1 MCKNLCA
8 KFTPYHKE
16 DKHDIEDRFHVFSV
30 RRKNRSLINLSKL
43 SDKGSIIYPQTYDPI
58 NKCKSLSQLGQT
70 LSFTPPLRTGVKRG
84 EPRSGSERFL
94 DSLSRI
100 PEGNPTTNDTVSS
113 EWQRLPENVCKPGVY
128 RSGEKLFDTNPVHAP
143 QTCLEIKSKPY
154 MFSIEEQS
162 EQSEQKSEIV
172 QQPCEEASM
181 DQEDFPLSMDDNVQL
196 EPSYNWFCNQI
207 SPTLAKELDMDTHYV
222 ADKDVSDWH
231 PPTTHGLNNSSR
243 VFPEYYLTGKVLAGN
258 LLEIDFYFTIVD
270 DIRNLRKLSPYQ
282 QTFIRSL
289 PDEKKQE
296 LLEEYRACV
305 ESIIDNILSE
315 EN

>member
-30 RRKNRSLINLSKL
+30 RRKNRSLIDLSTL
-43 SDKGSIIYPQTYDPI
+43 SDKTSKIYPQTYI
-58 NKCKSLSQLGQT
+58 TQ
-70 LSFTPPLRTGVKRG
+70 PLRIKRV
-84 EPRSGSERFL
+84 EPRSGSECFL
-94 DSLSRI
+94 
-100 PEGNPTTNDTVSS
+100 DTVSL
-113 EWQRLPENVCKPGVY
+113 ERQRLSKNVCKPAQ
-128 RSGEKLFDTNPVHAP
+128 LFDTNPVLAP
-143 QTCLEIKSKPY
+143 QTCKPY
-154 MFSIEEQS
+154 MFSIEEK
-162 EQSEQKSEIV
+162 SEQKSEI
-172 QQPCEEASM
+172 
-181 DQEDFPLSMDDNVQL
+181 DQNEFPSSMDDDLDL

-207 SPTLAKELDMDTHYV
+207 SPPLAKELDIDTYYV

-305 ESIIDNILSE
+305 ECIIDNMFSG

>member
-8 KFTPYHKE
+8 KFTPYHK
-16 DKHDIEDRFHVFSV
+16 DKHDIQDRFHVFSV
-30 RRKNRSLINLSKL
+30 RKKNRSLIDLSKL
-43 SDKGSIIYPQTYDPI
+43 SDKASTIYPQTYDST
-58 NKCKSLSQLGQT
+58 NKCKSL
-70 LSFTPPLRTGVKRG
+70 
-84 EPRSGSERFL
+84 
-94 DSLSRI
+94 
-100 PEGNPTTNDTVSS
+100 
-113 EWQRLPENVCKPGVY
+113 
-128 RSGEKLFDTNPVHAP
+128 
-143 QTCLEIKSKPY
+143 
-154 MFSIEEQS
+154 
-162 EQSEQKSEIV
+162 V

-243 VFPEYYLTGKVLAGN
+243 VIPEYYLTGKVLAGN

-305 ESIIDNILSE
+305 EYIIDNISSGE
-315 EN
+315 S